1 MSSDI
6 DTDADTDGTTDTS
19 TTGATTGTGRGGAFF
34 PVRDLDVFYGK
45 AQALDGVSI
54 EVNAGEVVSVIGPN
68 GAGKTTMLE
77 AISGLVDFDGEIRFD
92 GTDLGE
98 QSPRGIVEQ
107 GVIHCTEDR
116 DLFPFFSVHEN
127 LRMGA
132 HRLEGAGVSERFEL
146 VYDLFERL
154 DERREQEAH
163 TMSGGEQ
170 QMLAIGRALMADP
183 DLLMLD
189 EPTQGLA
196 PVIINDI
203 SEAIEELREQ
213 GLTILLAEQNSS
225 FAMRHA
231 ERLYLLETGT
241 VELAGTAEEF
251 KENEYV
257 RDAYIGV
264 V

>member
-1 MSSDI
+1 
-6 DTDADTDGTTDTS
+6 
-19 TTGATTGTGRGGAFF
+19 
-34 PVRDLDVFYGK
+34 
-45 AQALDGVSI
+45 
-54 EVNAGEVVSVIGPN
+54 
-68 GAGKTTMLE
+68 
-77 AISGLVDFDGEIRFD
+77 
-92 GTDLGE
+92 
-98 QSPRGIVEQ
+98 
-107 GVIHCTEDR
+107 
-116 DLFPFFSVHEN
+116 
-127 LRMGA
+127 
-132 HRLEGAGVSERFEL
+132 
-146 VYDLFERL
+146 
-154 DERREQEAH
+154 
-163 TMSGGEQ
+163 MSGGEQ

>member
-1 MSSDI
+1 MSTHTDTVAGTSRTESRTSSD
-6 DTDADTDGTTDTS
+6 DS
-19 TTGATTGTGRGGAFF
+19 EPFF
-34 PVRDLDVFYGK
+34 SVRNLDVFYEK

-54 EVNAGEVVSVIGPN
+54 EMNAGEVVSVIGPN

-77 AISGLVDFDGEIRFD
+77 AISGLIDYEGEIRFD
-92 GTDLGE
+92 GTDLAG
-98 QSPRGIVEQ
+98 SGPRGIVES

-127 LRMGA
+127 LRMGG
-132 HRLEGAGVSERFEL
+132 HRISGDLAGRFEL
-146 VYDLFERL
+146 VYDLFPRL
-154 DERREQEAH
+154 DERREQKAR

-183 DLLMLD
+183 ALLMLD

-203 SEAIEELREQ
+203 SEAIEEMSDQ

-241 VELAGTAEEF
+241 IELSGTAAEF